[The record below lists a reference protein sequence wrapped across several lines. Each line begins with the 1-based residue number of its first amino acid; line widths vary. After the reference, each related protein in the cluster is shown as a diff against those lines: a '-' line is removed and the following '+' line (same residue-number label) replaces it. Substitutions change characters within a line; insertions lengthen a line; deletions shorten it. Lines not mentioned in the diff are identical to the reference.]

1 MGISVHKQSIDLNKD
16 IDSDGTVRLNLPPW
30 SEILTIAEQ
39 AAETGRLAV
48 WYRCNPGLPSDC
60 ERTIHVVG
68 TGHPCPPK
76 VTARYISTVLLHGGS
91 LVLHFFEN
99 GDA

>member
-1 MGISVHKQSIDLNKD
+1 MGSAVHKQNIDLHKD
-16 IDSDGTVRLNLPPW
+16 IKGDSTVSLNLPPW

-39 AAETGRLAV
+39 DVGSGRLAV

-76 VTARYISTVLLHGGS
+76 VVARYISTVLLHGGS
-91 LVLHFFEN
+91 LVLHFFEK
-99 GDA
+99 GGE

>member
-1 MGISVHKQSIDLNKD
+1 MVIAVHKQNIDLSKD
-16 IDSDGTVRLNLPPW
+16 IQSDSTVTLKLPVW
-30 SEILTIAEQ
+30 SEILTVAEQ
-39 AAETGRLAV
+39 DVGSGRLAI

-76 VTARYISTVLLHGGS
+76 VIARYISTVLLHGGA
-91 LVLHFFEN
+91 LVLHFFEK
-99 GDA
+99 GAA